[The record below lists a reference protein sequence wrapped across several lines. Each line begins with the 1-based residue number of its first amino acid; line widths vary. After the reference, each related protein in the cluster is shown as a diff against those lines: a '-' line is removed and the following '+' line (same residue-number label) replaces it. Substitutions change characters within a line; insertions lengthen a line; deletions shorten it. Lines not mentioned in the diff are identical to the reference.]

1 METARVSAKGGH
13 AHIQVIPIP
22 RALSSKM
29 GDAFTTVAAQRGVD
43 FAEDTAGAL
52 EACKEGVR
60 GYFRVDLPD
69 GTTMVHMIRER
80 GGFNLQFGR
89 LDSCDSS
96 SMSSVLTSSTER
108 LLPKCLEWRREP
120 IGGHVLN
127 PTIKIKRML
136 PRSRLLSAHSTYPCE
151 QWPTVPYGRC
161 SGRCCILHPCGI
173 GRTSCIRYIIIE
185 QWSECCP
192 ESPC

>member
-1 METARVSAKGGH
+1 
-13 AHIQVIPIP
+13 
-22 RALSSKM
+22 LSSKM

-108 LLPKCLEWRREP
+108 LLPKCLEWRRGCCRVQDCFRP
-120 IGGHVLN
+120 IRPIHVN
-127 PTIKIKRML
+127 
-136 PRSRLLSAHSTYPCE
+136 
-151 QWPTVPYGRC
+151 
-161 SGRCCILHPCGI
+161 SGPQFHMVDALVNAVYY
-173 GRTSCIRYIIIE
+173 IRAA
-185 QWSECCP
+185 
-192 ESPC
+192 